1 MVITQR
7 TGNDDDYKVRVH
19 VKRPNENLIA
29 QLDYDFY
36 DIQNNNKAQKKRVEY
51 NYSKSWGYG
60 SPAIQYCASR
70 MFEISIVWEEAPNN
84 QVQCALVGNDVTD
97 KLAYVHEPSQPIKI
111 LNPRDEHN
119 LTQPAPIPLGN
130 LKDQKEFE
138 ELVRNKNP
146 VTGEVNGPKEDPLKH
161 GSDWSY

>member
-1 MVITQR
+1 M
-7 TGNDDDYKVRVH
+7 GPCKD
-19 VKRPNENLIA
+19 L
-29 QLDYDFY
+29 
-36 DIQNNNKAQKKRVEY
+36 
-51 NYSKSWGYG
+51 
-60 SPAIQYCASR
+60 
-70 MFEISIVWEEAPNN
+70 VWEEAPNN

-119 LTQPAPIPLGN
+119 LTQFLRPAPIPLGN

-161 GSDWSY
+161 GSDWSYGSRAEY